1 MERASQLSCHRKIGR
16 GRPLRMPLLLT
27 RNQRS
32 IRSASAN
39 VNYAVSAMLVHLRAA
54 IDTLGAHNAETVVQI
69 CRRLDGIPL
78 ALELAAARLR
88 GLSVAHLA
96 ARLDQRFRLLTGGSR
111 TALPRLQ
118 TLRATVE
125 WSYGLLSAPE
135 QALFTRLAVFAGSF
149 TLEAAEAV

>member
-54 IDTLGAHNAETVVQI
+54 IDRITQSA
-69 CRRLDGIPL
+69 
-78 ALELAAARLR
+78 AL
-88 GLSVAHLA
+88 
-96 ARLDQRFRLLTGGSR
+96 
-111 TALPRLQ
+111 
-118 TLRATVE
+118 
-125 WSYGLLSAPE
+125 
-135 QALFTRLAVFAGSF
+135 
-149 TLEAAEAV
+149 